1 MDLNC
6 HAKLQFNSEDLTV
19 MSGSELSVNKF
30 FIEKVDVGG
39 GDMRDRKFEVK
50 FVDLAPNGC
59 TVMDKFVCKS
69 VRGNFTRTLTKPEL
83 VAVLDGGCEVE
94 SWEECAACTAKGA
107 RPCKRC
113 AAKAT
118 WELSKDVANQRFL
131 RYLAFQD
138 DIGAVLTKISKAFQV
153 NCAPVAT
160 MADEINAVVKDL
172 MALKKECGPKE
183 KLVQRYCD
191 GEYKDGQMP
200 GKHGWKDGS
209 IQLNSEDGELAAHKK
224 SRKSLVK
231 SLASNF
237 TSRFV
242 RPLQHPVVQAMIV
255 FEHRLWPAEKEELE
269 QYGQSE
275 IQFLISHYAHFFN
288 GVEAKTCLEQWQ

>member
-1 MDLNC
+1 
-6 HAKLQFNSEDLTV
+6 
-19 MSGSELSVNKF
+19 
-30 FIEKVDVGG
+30 
-39 GDMRDRKFEVK
+39 MRDRKFEVK
-50 FVDLAPNGC
+50 FVDLAPNGG

-160 MADEINAVVKDL
+160 MAEEINAVVRDL

-224 SRKSLVK
+224 SRKSLAK
-231 SLASNF
+231 SLGAGLCTWCPLAGSWHLGHDRRVWCRPDRSSYAMDVNNEANLTRF
-237 TSRFV
+237 SR
-242 RPLQHPVVQAMIV
+242 R
-255 FEHRLWPAEKEELE
+255 
-269 QYGQSE
+269 S
-275 IQFLISHYAHFFN
+275 S
-288 GVEAKTCLEQWQ
+288 